1 MSEFENWYISVNYE
15 IDSSWGDDKA
25 GAYDIYNWMLTDEGR
40 EQCFVLEGKSGE
52 RPLTKDDV
60 IQIHKCRDYGEMKK
74 RLAQQK
80 AWNEMLK
87 NGLAE
92 K

>member
-15 IDSSWGDDKA
+15 IYSIWQDDKA

-40 EQCFVLEGKSGE
+40 EQCFVRDETGDE
-52 RPLTKDDV
+52 RPLSKDDV
-60 IQIHKCRDYGEMKK
+60 VRIHQCHDYGEIKK
-74 RLAQQK
+74 QLAQQK
-80 AWNEMLK
+80 AWDEMLK
-87 NGLAE
+87 NGLAA